1 MGTLSFFPSATRSNG
16 GFIFA
21 EHPDIAAPE
30 ARILW
35 QAELDPGALIVDA
48 MPVPAVHPDAVDM
61 AALRPWLTL
70 VIDEAGEHAV
80 LSDGW
85 HHIRIDVQ
93 CGSLSSDAPVLLHY
107 RLRGI
112 ATLEPKLLPLHRLVD
127 LYRRRR
133 FSVSLYPR
141 ERRIERWMLA
151 LRVHD
156 AVAAGATQ
164 REIARVL
171 FGRDPAEPDAVEGDS
186 LRSRVRRL
194 VREARRLATGGYR
207 GLMRERPAPR
217 SNQASSADRGP
228 NVRKGKLSP

>member
-1 MGTLSFFPSATRSNG
+1 VGTLSFFPSATRSNG

-133 FSVSLYPR
+133 FSVSL
-141 ERRIERWMLA
+141 W
-151 LRVHD
+151 VHD